1 MIKRRITILAVICV
15 LLAGCATAPEN
26 SPEAQPTPSA
36 QETQIAVIAA
46 TMVAQVTEEEHT
58 QPQQDPTASVPLSL
72 DDLPPEEAPI
82 QYSFPTP
89 EAEPISLWR
98 PPLYDTPWA
107 LSPNDHFYFIRP
119 IAADEIN
126 WPLDDYRYGAQFP
139 GLPDVIHT
147 GVDIPAPLNTPI
159 MAAGDGVVTWAGW
172 DLFGRQIPPS
182 EDSYGIAVAIKH
194 DFGYND
200 LRLYTIYAH
209 MARVDVVPG
218 QRVKAGDPLGVIGV
232 TGFTTGPH
240 VHFEVRVESGDYYA
254 TRNPELWMA
263 PPQGWGVL
271 AGRLMNTNG
280 SLLKG
285 HSLYV
290 RNRETDTVHTIHSYN
305 SNVKVSSDDYYNEN
319 LVLSD
324 LPAGEY
330 LISIEYEKDTWFSTQ
345 ISIRPGAV
353 SYFSFRG
360 DKGFSLDPPAS
371 PEIDDI
377 LDASP

>member
-1 MIKRRITILAVICV
+1 
-15 LLAGCATAPEN
+15 
-26 SPEAQPTPSA
+26 
-36 QETQIAVIAA
+36 
-46 TMVAQVTEEEHT
+46 
-58 QPQQDPTASVPLSL
+58 
-72 DDLPPEEAPI
+72 
-82 QYSFPTP
+82 
-89 EAEPISLWR
+89 
-98 PPLYDTPWA
+98 
-107 LSPNDHFYFIRP
+107 
-119 IAADEIN
+119 
-126 WPLDDYRYGAQFP
+126 
-139 GLPDVIHT
+139 
-147 GVDIPAPLNTPI
+147 
-159 MAAGDGVVTWAGW
+159 
-172 DLFGRQIPPS
+172 
-182 EDSYGIAVAIKH
+182 
-194 DFGYND
+194 
-200 LRLYTIYAH
+200 
-209 MARVDVVPG
+209 VDVVPG